1 MQSKTGMT
9 RRQLLKTSTSLGVG
23 AAAAALLPPGV
34 VSAAPMSLKADSG
47 QPVFFRGWQYR
58 TDIVQDNVDRYIKD
72 ESGKIDYATVTG
84 DYPSLMEKSLI
95 AKAELDILYAN
106 PSQAVRYYEGGWIM
120 PVNELPIADE
130 VMAGMYPNIRE
141 AWSHKGKL
149 LGLSYFVTTR
159 GIIHVNLDKWQK
171 AGFTDADFPKDW
183 PALYAAIYKLRDKG
197 EKQPYLPHWFNE
209 WYGISWAFAFETMNR
224 GGTVADPETHKP
236 MLTADGPAGA
246 VLEDWRK
253 LWKDGFIPEEVLSY
267 NEAAYID
274 AFRSGRYVF
283 SPQQVYDLKQFNLPD
298 KSPQLAGK
306 VGFLPYQGQ
315 SWGLID
321 SAIYMMTTR
330 PRPAAVTEDVKR
342 FASWYGYKDQTGD
355 IFVGNRWMKESM
367 LFSAYK
373 EVMEGKEA
381 AATIRGALVR
391 PDDYEKLLDVYA
403 HTPYPK
409 GIWNVVWAEEYNA
422 WIKAKLFEYLLQ
434 NTDAKD
440 VITQANDK
448 ITALNK
454 KYHIA

>member
-1 MQSKTGMT
+1 MKTEVT
-9 RRQLLKTSTSLGVG
+9 RRQLLKASTSLGLG
-23 AAAAALLPPGV
+23 AAVASLIPPRIARAATA
-34 VSAAPMSLKADSG
+34 LKAESG

-58 TDIVQDNVDRYIKD
+58 TDIVQDNVERYDKALN
-72 ESGKIDYATVTG
+72 GKIDYATVTG

-120 PVNELPIADE
+120 PVNDLAIGQEA
-130 VMAGMYPNIRE
+130 MAAMYPHIRD

-159 GIIHVNLDKWQK
+159 GIIHVNLDKWNK
-171 AGFTDADFPKDW
+171 AGFSDADFPKTW
-183 PALYAAIYKLRDKG
+183 PELYAAIYKLRDKG

-209 WYGISWAFAFETMNR
+209 WYGISWAFAFEVMNR
-224 GGTVADPETHKP
+224 GGQVADPETHKP
-236 MLTADGPAGA
+236 LLTVDGPAGA
-246 VLEDWRK
+246 VLADWKK

-267 NEAAYID
+267 NEAAYTD

-283 SPQQVYDLKQFNLPD
+283 SPQQAYDLKQFNLPD

-306 VGFLPYQGQ
+306 IAFLPYQGQ

-321 SAIYMMTTR
+321 SAIYMMTSR
-330 PRPAAVTEDVKR
+330 PRPAAATEDVKR
-342 FASWYGYKDQTGD
+342 FASWYGYKDENGE
-355 IFVGNRWMKESM
+355 ISVGNRWMKESM

-373 EVMEGKEA
+373 EVMEGPLA
-381 AATIRGALVR
+381 AETIRAALVR
-391 PDDYEKLLDVYA
+391 PTDYEKLLDVYA

-422 WIKAKLFEYLLQ
+422 WVKAKLFDFLLKDL
-434 NTDAKD
+434 DAKD

-448 ITALNK
+448 IAALNK
-454 KYHIA
+454 KYKIA